1 MVEVGFNSL
10 PNLIN
15 RHSPASPLRKLEMG
29 ILKSGAVYHH
39 RYGELGETGLCL
51 CMSVE
56 EMGVEISVAQ
66 HKVRFFHRKE
76 DPCTHTHTHIGW
88 NHIAFLVH

>member
-1 MVEVGFNSL
+1 MEDGEDGGGRGVELNSL

-39 RYGELGETGLCL
+39 R
-51 CMSVE
+51 
-56 EMGVEISVAQ
+56 
-66 HKVRFFHRKE
+66 
-76 DPCTHTHTHIGW
+76 
-88 NHIAFLVH
+88 